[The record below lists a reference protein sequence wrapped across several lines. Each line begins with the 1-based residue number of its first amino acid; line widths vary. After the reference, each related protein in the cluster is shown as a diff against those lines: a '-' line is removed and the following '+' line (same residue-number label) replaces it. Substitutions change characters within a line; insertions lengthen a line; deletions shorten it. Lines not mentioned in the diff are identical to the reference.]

1 MRYFIIAVVMAVLGM
16 AGFIFNSKLLRQDVV
31 VEAVEIDTARAVI
44 PGTIRVEA
52 SYDTAIRSDEA
63 GRILEVL
70 VEEGQEVSEGDT
82 VARMDTGDLELELE
96 ALQINLSQARK
107 QMEIGN
113 AHRFGFQVARETL
126 EEEKRLFDLGQR
138 SEKQVKS
145 AERGFQM
152 SKEDLELSELLA
164 SSNIERLENAIRVMN
179 RRLEKMVIQTPM
191 VGIIDEVHAYKGD
204 LISRGHSIASLI
216 SKEREVRAE
225 LNEENFAGIRVGQKA
240 KVRFLSHGANLYD
253 AEVVKILPSANPDTQ
268 RYAVQLEVDIA
279 QHLLAPGLTGE
290 VSINVGE
297 RPGARIIPTR
307 ALVGDR
313 VFVVN
318 SDNRLE
324 YRQVEFGFRSL
335 SRTEILS
342 GLEEGELVVVE
353 ELERFREGDR
363 VSIRKR

>member
-1 MRYFIIAVVMAVLGM
+1 MRFFVIAIVLAVLVMAGYT
-16 AGFIFNSKLLRQDVV
+16 FNSELLRQEAV
-31 VEAVEIDTARAVI
+31 VEAVEIDTARAVV

-52 SYDTAIRSDEA
+52 SYDTAIRSEEA

-82 VARMDTGDLELELE
+82 VAGMDTGDLELELK
-96 ALQINLSQARK
+96 ALQIDLNQAKK

-113 AHRFGFQVARETL
+113 AHRFGFQVAQEAL
-126 EEEKRLFDLGQR
+126 EEERRLFDLGQR

-145 AERGFQM
+145 AERGLQM
-152 SKEDLELSELLA
+152 SKEDLESSELMVA
-164 SSNIERLENAIRVMN
+164 SNIERLENAIQVMN
-179 RRLEKMVIQTPM
+179 RRLDKMVIRAPM
-191 VGIIDEVHAYKGD
+191 DGIINEVHAYKGD

-216 SKEREVRAE
+216 SREREVKAE
-225 LNEENFAGIRVGQKA
+225 LNEENFTGVRVGQKA

-253 AEVVKILPSANPDTQ
+253 AEVVKILPAANPDTQ
-268 RYAVQLEVDIA
+268 RYTVQLEVEIE

-290 VSINVGE
+290 VSINIGE

-318 SDNRLE
+318 SDSKLE

-342 GLEEGELVVVE
+342 GLEEGDLVVVE
-353 ELERFREGDR
+353 ELDRFREGDR
-363 VSIRKR
+363 VSIEKR

>member
-1 MRYFIIAVVMAVLGM
+1 MRIFIIAVVLAVLAV
-16 AGFIFNSKLLRQDVV
+16 AGFIFNSKLLRHDAV

-44 PGTIRVEA
+44 LGTIRVEA
-52 SYDTAIRSDEA
+52 SYDTAIRSEEA

-82 VARMDTGDLELELE
+82 VAKLDTGDLELELK
-96 ALQINLSQARK
+96 ALQINLNQAKK

-113 AHRFGFQVARETL
+113 AHRFGFQVAQETL
-126 EEEKRLFDLGQR
+126 EEEVRLFDLGQR

-145 AERGFQM
+145 AERGLQM

-164 SSNIERLENAIRVMN
+164 SSNIERLENSVRVMN
-179 RRLEKMVIQTPM
+179 RRLEKMVIRTPM
-191 VGIIDEVHAYKGD
+191 DGIINEVYAYKGD
-204 LISRGHSIASLI
+204 LISRGHSLASLI

-268 RYAVQLEVDIA
+268 RYTVQLEVGIA
-279 QHLLAPGLTGE
+279 QHLLVPGLTGE

-297 RPGARIIPTR
+297 RAGARIIPTR
-307 ALVGDR
+307 ALMGDR

-335 SRTEILS
+335 SRTEVLS
-342 GLEEGELVVVE
+342 GLEEGDLVVVE

-363 VSIRKR
+363 VSIKKR